1 MTLQIVSDGVTRDFT
16 MTTAFVQFGTS
27 VEVAG
32 FPVDFNWISA
42 DTLRLTQAPALGAII
57 TITPNT
63 YGVITGNTGG
73 GISQEALDNS
83 LGNLESSLSS
93 QLGTAG
99 AIAGELRV
107 FNADVAPPNWK
118 EVDRVIPPDLVFTG
132 GNRSVMCAARA
143 LTSVT
148 TNSQSICIAGE
159 HSGYVYYVVT
169 TGNGYA
175 YLEKMHVAS
184 GDTFAV
190 ATHPYSSFAAPA
202 GLLATPMCAIV
213 GDYLYAFG
221 GRTTQAGA
229 LVLSLTYRINLT
241 NVAAGWAQLQSMPN
255 AIAASGIAVVGAKI
269 YCVGGITNPN
279 TPSTTNLMQVFDTKG
294 LAWSTL
300 SAVVPFGSV
309 EHCQAAVMPDGVN
322 VVCVGGFT
330 GSAEVRK
337 YSLFNTSTGQFGTVS
352 DLPSTFADRPRLVFK
367 LPGASLVYGLGYD
380 GGKPVLLTFD
390 GTAWT
395 DTGIKA
401 RFAGN
406 VLGNAAL
413 SDGCAFVPATLGS
426 YQFPHAK
433 YAINSAQAV
442 DKRLL
447 CYKL

>member
-16 MTTAFVQFGTS
+16 MTTAFVQYGTS

-63 YGVITGNTGG
+63 YGIVTGNTS

-99 AIAGELRV
+99 AITGELRV
-107 FNADVAPPNWK
+107 FNADVAPASWK
-118 EVDRVIPPDLVFTG
+118 EVDRVMPPDMLFTG
-132 GNRSVMCAARA
+132 GNRSVMCAPRA

-148 TNSQSICIAGE
+148 TNSHSICIAGE
-159 HSGYVYYVVT
+159 HSGYVYYLVT
-169 TGNGYA
+169 PGNGYA

-190 ATHPYSSFAAPA
+190 TTHPYSSFAATA
-202 GLLATPMCAIV
+202 GLITTPMCTIV

-221 GRTTQAGA
+221 GRTTTAGSII
-229 LVLSLTYRINLT
+229 LSSTYRINLT
-241 NVAAGWAQLQSMPN
+241 NITAGWAQLQSMPN
-255 AIAASGIAVVGAKI
+255 AIVSAGIAVVGTKI

-279 TPSTTNLMQVFDTKG
+279 TPNTTSLMQVFDTNG

-300 SAVVPFGSV
+300 SAVIPFGSV
-309 EHCQAAVMPDGVN
+309 ENCQAAVMPDGVN
-322 VVCVGGFT
+322 IVCVGGWT
-330 GSAEVRK
+330 GGAEVKK
-337 YSLFNTSTGQFGTVS
+337 YSLFNTSTGQFGTVR

-367 LPGASLVYGLGYD
+367 LPGDPLVYGLGYD
-380 GGKPVLLTFD
+380 GVKPVLLTFN

-406 VLGNAAL
+406 VIGNAAL

-426 YQFPHAK
+426 YQVPHAK